1 MKSRYPLTALLIAA
15 GLFGCATSSNPG
27 VNVTLTATRQ
37 NVGQI
42 GNVSLADWGKDTGF
56 SFFISGAPSGASLP
70 LRLYAFVNQ
79 GSCAQPGPVAYAMND
94 KVSTE
99 RQPVRGWAFSRSA
112 PVALSTFRGRAD
124 GRDRWQRRHFLW
136 GHSPGQRE
144 ITSIALARE
153 ENFSYGVGLLS
164 ASIRRGPF
172 HEQSVLRTAQ
182 GLEK

>member
-112 PVALSTFRGRAD
+112 PVALSTLLAAE
-124 GRDRWQRRHFLW
+124 
-136 GHSPGQRE
+136 HSVV
-144 ITSIALARE
+144 A
-153 ENFSYGVGLLS
+153 
-164 ASIRRGPF
+164 
-172 HEQSVLRTAQ
+172 RTAATDGSVDIFCGDIRQ
-182 GLEK
+182 ANVK

>member
-112 PVALSTFRGRAD
+112 PVALSTLLAAE
-124 GRDRWQRRHFLW
+124 
-136 GHSPGQRE
+136 HS
-144 ITSIALARE
+144 
-153 ENFSYGVGLLS
+153 V
-164 ASIRRGPF
+164 
-172 HEQSVLRTAQ
+172 VVRTAATDGSVDIFCGDIRQ
-182 GLEK
+182 ANVK

>member
-79 GSCAQPGPVAYAMND
+79 GSCAQPGPVAYAMSD
-94 KVSTE
+94 KVTTE

-112 PVALSTFRGRAD
+112 PVALSTLLAAE
-124 GRDRWQRRHFLW
+124 
-136 GHSPGQRE
+136 HS
-144 ITSIALARE
+144 
-153 ENFSYGVGLLS
+153 V
-164 ASIRRGPF
+164 
-172 HEQSVLRTAQ
+172 VVRTAATDGSVDIFCGDIRQ
-182 GLEK
+182 ANVK

>member
-70 LRLYAFVNQ
+70 LRLYAFVNR

-94 KVSTE
+94 KVTTE

-112 PVALSTFRGRAD
+112 PVALSTLLAAE
-124 GRDRWQRRHFLW
+124 
-136 GHSPGQRE
+136 HS
-144 ITSIALARE
+144 
-153 ENFSYGVGLLS
+153 V
-164 ASIRRGPF
+164 
-172 HEQSVLRTAQ
+172 VVRTAATDGSVDIFCGDIRQ
-182 GLEK
+182 ANVK